1 MDFSWH
7 LISQA
12 SPTILL
18 WEISAIYLYKLQF
31 ILSVKYIIGPN
42 YCIQRKVSITSKGY
56 LSLPNNVWRLIVFA
70 PFLIIIIIITNVD
83 IEKCC
88 PKGKCGCQYF
98 ILLTLKKKKFMD
110 TVLDFF
116 NKKTNPGLLF
126 LPKVRSCVFISNFHH
141 SPPLPP
147 KGYKIYKLLT
157 WVTLLNHAESVC
169 FKSVI
174 QSGRSLF
181 LSKIKIHR

>member
-98 ILLTLKKKKFMD
+98 ILLTLKTKNFMNTGSWIFLIKKLILDYYFCLKSGPVFLFQIFIIAPLSLPRGIKFI
-110 TVLDFF
+110 
-116 NKKTNPGLLF
+116 NYWP
-126 LPKVRSCVFISNFHH
+126 
-141 SPPLPP
+141 
-147 KGYKIYKLLT
+147 
-157 WVTLLNHAESVC
+157 E
-169 FKSVI
+169 
-174 QSGRSLF
+174 
-181 LSKIKIHR
+181 

>member
-1 MDFSWH
+1 MDFSSH

-70 PFLIIIIIITNVD
+70 PFLLIIIIITSVD
-83 IEKCC
+83 TEKCC

-98 ILLTLKKKKFMD
+98 ILLTLKKKKSWTHGSWIFLIKKLI
-110 TVLDFF
+110 LDYYFCLKSGPVF
-116 NKKTNPGLLF
+116 LF
-126 LPKVRSCVFISNFHH
+126 QIFIIA
-141 SPPLPP
+141 PLPFP
-147 KGYKIYKLLT
+147 RD
-157 WVTLLNHAESVC
+157 
-169 FKSVI
+169 I
-174 QSGRSLF
+174 QLY
-181 LSKIKIHR
+181 H